1 MHRMLSAVTVIL
13 LLLQFGADSVLSQ
26 LINDKEYRDILE
38 ALVAGHTKATWTS
51 VDTLL
56 RQTTPKLYSNLSE
69 KVHGFRSNM
78 LLVGPNTSSADMFVL
93 QGLSKFV
100 VPPVEVRI
108 VTTTHRDVR
117 SHHAAVFAS
126 GVVDSC
132 RTRLA
137 PIRASTP
144 DRPDSS

>member
-93 QGLSKFV
+93 QGLS
-100 VPPVEVRI
+100 
-108 VTTTHRDVR
+108 TN
-117 SHHAAVFAS
+117 
-126 GVVDSC
+126 C
-132 RTRLA
+132 RG
-137 PIRASTP
+137 
-144 DRPDSS
+144 

>member
-1 MHRMLSAVTVIL
+1 MLSAVTVIL

-100 VPPVEVRI
+100 VPLIEVRM
-108 VTTTHRDVR
+108 VTYDHTTP
-117 SHHAAVFAS
+117 SLLLASSIAAELVSLPSEPAHPT
-126 GVVDSC
+126 D
-132 RTRLA
+132 
-137 PIRASTP
+137 PTP
-144 DRPDSS
+144 AED